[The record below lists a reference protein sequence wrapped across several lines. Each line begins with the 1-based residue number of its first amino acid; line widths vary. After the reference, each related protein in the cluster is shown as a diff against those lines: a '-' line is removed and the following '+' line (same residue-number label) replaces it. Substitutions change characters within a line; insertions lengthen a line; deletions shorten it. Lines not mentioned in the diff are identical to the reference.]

1 MDLTKVLRIV
11 TTLIL
16 NAMLF
21 INQYAALTAFFG
33 VSPEHG
39 EIRDCVVLCALS
51 VTFSEANNVKDLHG
65 KVAIVTGSSSG
76 VGAATAELLAAQG
89 CHVLVNYNS
98 SADGAQKTA
107 DACAAKGV
115 ETLVCQG
122 NVASDADCRA
132 MAAAALDKWGR
143 IDVLVNNAGTT
154 KFVDHADLDGL
165 DEADFQHIYGV
176 NLVGAYQM
184 IRAVN
189 TAMQAQEDG
198 GVVVNVASTAA
209 VTGIGSCV
217 AYAASKGAL
226 VTMTLSLAR
235 ALGPKVRMNAVCPGF
250 IEGEWLRQG
259 FGDEKYQQLMDFNR
273 KNAVLGVTATAD
285 TVADAILYFVTGPQ
299 IVTGETMMV
308 DGGRHL
314 AQTPL
319 TRR

>member
-1 MDLTKVLRIV
+1 M
-11 TTLIL
+11 
-16 NAMLF
+16 
-21 INQYAALTAFFG
+21 
-33 VSPEHG
+33 
-39 EIRDCVVLCALS
+39 
-51 VTFSEANNVKDLHG
+51 KDLQG

-76 VGAATAELLAAQG
+76 VGAATARLLASQG
-89 CHVLVNYNS
+89 CHVVVNYNS
-98 SADGAQKTA
+98 NAEGAKA
-107 DACAAKGV
+107 VAAECEKLGAAAIV
-115 ETLVCQG
+115 VGG
-122 NVASDADCRA
+122 NVADDADCRA
-132 MAAAALDKWGR
+132 LAEAALKQWGR
-143 IDVLVNNAGTT
+143 IDILVNNAGTT
-154 KFVDHADLDGL
+154 KFVEHSDLDGL
-165 DEADFQHIYGV
+165 DADDFQRIYAV

-189 TAMQAQEDG
+189 ECMQGQEQG

-250 IEGEWLRQG
+250 IEGEWLKNG
-259 FGDEKYQQLMDFNR
+259 LGDETYEKMMDFNR
-273 KNAVLGVTATAD
+273 RNATLGVTATAD
-285 TVADAILYFVTGPQ
+285 TVADAILFFITGPQ
-299 IVTGETMMV
+299 IVTGETLMV